1 MTRLAPDRVKG
12 MMMGVW
18 FLATSVGNLI
28 AGRVA
33 GFYTSFSLTQLFGA
47 VTVFALRS
55 EPDHVPAGPAHQAD
69 AGAGVDLLT
78 LEHAKR

>member
-33 GFYTSFSLTQLFGA
+33 GLYESFSLVQLFGA
-47 VTVFALRS
+47 VTAFAAVAS
-55 EPDHVPAGPAHQAD
+55 IIMF
-69 AGAGVDLLT
+69 LLVRPIREM
-78 LEHAKR
+78 LARE